1 MAAINFPSNPT
12 SGQTFVHTVSDGGFQ
27 DHDIVYK
34 WDGTSWIAYNDGTHN
49 RILTQSSTINVHS
62 DVDTSTISPQ
72 ASDILTWTAN
82 NTWEPQQAT
91 GGSVVPNSAI
101 AETGIEVQIDVRV
114 VTKTTDHR
122 YYGCLL
128 YTSPSPRDQRG

>member
-72 ASDILTWTAN
+72 ATDVLTWTAN
-82 NTWEPQQAT
+82 STWEPQEAS
-91 GGSVVPNSAI
+91 GGSSTLAGLTDTDTTTNAPQAS
-101 AETGIEVQIDVRV
+101 DVL
-114 VTKTTDHR
+114 T
-122 YYGCLL
+122 CLL
-128 YTSPSPRDQRG
+128 YTSPSPRDGLLSRMPSSA